1 MTLYKFF
8 LLLFGLYG
16 AYYCSLILLDY
27 IRSKTSSKAI
37 SSTEP
42 VQYEIEQEPHPVD
55 VLQMAERGMDEEAV
69 WDEAS
74 EGGSG
79 KKKTHTPERTTQAAG
94 AADDTEAGYKN
105 LGVDL
110 GLEASSFQGVEVTS
124 NNIKNLLKP

>member
-1 MTLYKFF
+1 MALNKFMI
-8 LLLFGLYG
+8 LLLGFYG

-27 IRSKTSSKAI
+27 LRSKTSNRAVL
-37 SSTEP
+37 STGP
-42 VQYEIEQEPHPVD
+42 VQYEIERESQPVD
-55 VLQMAERGMDEEAV
+55 VLQLAGRGRDEEAV
-69 WDEAS
+69 LDDAA

-79 KKKTHTPERTTQAAG
+79 KKKIYTPEHTLQAAS